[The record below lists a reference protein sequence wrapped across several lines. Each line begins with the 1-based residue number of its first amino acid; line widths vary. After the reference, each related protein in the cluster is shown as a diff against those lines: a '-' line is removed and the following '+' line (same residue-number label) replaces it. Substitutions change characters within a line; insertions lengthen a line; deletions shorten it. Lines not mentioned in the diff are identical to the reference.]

1 MTQPVLELR
10 HVSRHVGTRAIVI
23 DVSLALHP
31 GRMTV
36 LVGPNGAGK
45 SSLVGLASG
54 LTRPNTG
61 DVFYDSRPLSAWAP
75 WRLAAKRAV
84 MTQASTSAF
93 SFSVTDLVSIGAD
106 GIGRGLDRAARAHI
120 VADALA
126 VADVAHLADRDVLTL
141 SGGERQRAH
150 FARALAQLAAGRSL
164 DDRQVLILDEPVA
177 SLDLKH
183 QVFLLDA
190 ARTLAARGTALLI
203 VLHDL
208 ALARFYADDL
218 VIVDGGRVTATGH
231 PAAVLTADRIEA
243 VFGLR
248 PEASRGVL
256 AWLA

>member
-1 MTQPVLELR
+1 MSPVLTLER
-10 HVSRHVGTRAIVI
+10 VHRRVAGRALVA
-23 DVSLALHP
+23 DVSLDLHP
-31 GRMTV
+31 GRVTV

-45 SSLVGLASG
+45 STLVGLASG
-54 LTRPNTG
+54 LTRPDAGSVT
-61 DVFYDSRPLSAWAP
+61 YDGRPAADWQP

-84 MTQASTSAF
+84 MAQSGDTAF
-93 SFSVTDLVSIGAD
+93 PFTVTDLVAIGAD
-106 GIGRGLDRAARAHI
+106 GIGRGLDRPARAAI
-120 VADALA
+120 VAEAIA
-126 VADVAHLADRDVLTL
+126 VADVAHLAGRDVMTL
-141 SGGERQRAH
+141 SGGERQRAR

-190 ARTLAARGTALLI
+190 ARALAARGVALLV

-208 ALARFYADDL
+208 ALARFYADAL
-218 VIVDGGRVTATGH
+218 VVMQDGRIAAQGD
-231 PAAVLTADRIEA
+231 PAVVLTADRVEA

-256 AWLA
+256 AWLS

>member
-1 MTQPVLELR
+1 MTRPVLELR
-10 HVSRHVGTRAIVI
+10 QVCRRVAGRDLVS

-31 GRMTV
+31 GRITV

-54 LTRPNTG
+54 LVRPSAG
-61 DVFYDSRPLSAWAP
+61 EVLYDGRAITAWAP

-84 MTQASTSAF
+84 MAQASDSAF
-93 SFSVTDLVSIGAD
+93 SFSVADLVGIGAD
-106 GIGRGLDRAARAHI
+106 GIGRGLDRTARTNLI
-120 VADALA
+120 ADALA
-126 VADVAHLADRDVLTL
+126 IADVAHLADRDVLTL

-190 ARTLAARGTALLI
+190 ARSLAARGTALLI

-218 VIVDGGRVTATGH
+218 VMLDAGRVAAAGA

>member
-1 MTQPVLELR
+1 MTAPVLELSHVRR
-10 HVSRHVGTRAIVI
+10 HIAGRDLVA
-23 DVSLALHP
+23 DVSLSLHG

-45 SSLVGLASG
+45 SSLIGLASG
-54 LTRPNTG
+54 LVRPDGGT
-61 DVFYDSRPLSAWAP
+61 VLYDGRPVATWAP

-84 MTQASTSAF
+84 MAQSSETAF
-93 SFSVTDLVSIGAD
+93 SFSVADLVAIGAE
-106 GIGRGLDRAARAHI
+106 GIGRGLDRAARGSI
-120 VADALA
+120 VAEALA
-126 VADVAHLADRDVLTL
+126 VADVAHLAHRDVLTL
-141 SGGERQRAH
+141 SGGERQRAR
-150 FARALAQLAAGRSL
+150 FARTLAQLAAGRSL
-164 DDRQVLILDEPVA
+164 DERQILILDEPVA

-190 ARTLAARGTALLI
+190 ARDLAQRGVALLV

-218 VIVDGGRVTATGH
+218 VVLDAGRV
-231 PAAVLTADRIEA
+231 AAAGDPTVVLTADRVEA